1 MSSAANDADVP
12 SPRLPAEPGWLT
24 VDDGTRLW
32 VEVDGPECPAL
43 TLVFVHGFT
52 LSIASYRKQREAL
65 EDSAYRRVFYDQR
78 AFGLSDRGPRSQP
91 SLRRLAA
98 DLAGLLDTI
107 DGPVVLIGHS
117 MGGMVISALA
127 GLRPE
132 LFGAKVRGNVLIAT
146 TATGRDIGLFG
157 LEAIVHR
164 FGVGVMQQ
172 LHRGRPVIRL
182 AGRLPFDLVVWLF
195 HDPRAARANR
205 RAMAEIVAQN
215 RFDVMGDYLGAMLE
229 YDELQALSQLGE
241 VPTIVVAGRA
251 DRITPLAANERVAAA
266 IPGAEIIVADR
277 AGHMVTF
284 ERPDVVNEAIA
295 SVARRALP
303 S

>member
-1 MSSAANDADVP
+1 MSSAMSDPAVP
-12 SPRLPAEPGWLT
+12 SPGLPHGEGWLT
-24 VDDGTRLW
+24 ADDGTRLW
-32 VEVDGPECPAL
+32 VEAEGPADATL

-65 EDSAYRRVFYDQR
+65 ADSAYRRVFYDQR
-78 AFGLSDRGPRSQP
+78 AFGRSDRGPRSHP

-98 DLAGLLDTI
+98 DLAGLLETI

-164 FGVGVMQQ
+164 YGVGVMRQ

-205 RAMAEIVAQN
+205 RAMAEIVALN
-215 RFDVMGDYLGAMLE
+215 PFDVMGDYLGAMLE
-229 YDELQALSQLGE
+229 YDELESLPRLGE
-241 VPTIVVAGRA
+241 VPTVVVAGRA
-251 DRITPLAANERVAAA
+251 DRITPLPANQRVAAA
-266 IPGAEIIVADR
+266 IPGAELVVADR

-284 ERPDVVNEAIA
+284 ERPDVVNAAIED
-295 SVARRALP
+295 VAARALR
-303 S
+303 

>member
-1 MSSAANDADVP
+1 MSAATNDPVAHDDE
-12 SPRLPAEPGWLT
+12 PRGGWIT
-24 VDDGTRLW
+24 TDDGTRLW
-32 VEVDGPECPAL
+32 VEAEGPADAAL

-65 EDSAYRRVFYDQR
+65 ADSAYRRVFYDQR
-78 AFGLSDRGPRSQP
+78 AFGRSDRGPRSHP

-127 GLRPE
+127 GLHPE

-164 FGVGVMQQ
+164 FGVGVMRQ

-195 HDPRAARANR
+195 HDPRAARSNR
-205 RAMAEIVAQN
+205 RAMAEIVALN
-215 RFDVMGDYLGAMLE
+215 PFDVMGDYLGAMLE
-229 YDELQALSQLGE
+229 YDELASLTRLGE
-241 VPTIVVAGRA
+241 VPTVVVAGRS
-251 DRITPLAANERVAAA
+251 DRITPLAANQRVAAA
-266 IPGAEIIVADR
+266 ISGAELVVADR

-284 ERPDVVNEAIA
+284 ERPEVVNSAIED
-295 SVARRALP
+295 VAARALR
-303 S
+303 